1 MNKPL
6 TYYNDIEH
14 FPCEVLRKNIKLGL
28 LPEGYV
34 DERDI
39 REIRA
44 TDFIQY
50 RHIHLFAGI
59 GCFPLG
65 LFRAGYPL
73 ELRTL
78 TAGFPCQDISAAGR
92 QAGIIEG
99 EKSSLW
105 KEIVRLLQECS
116 EEECSEAGITFD
128 YILIENV
135 RNL

>member
-1 MNKPL
+1 MSGL
-6 TYYNDIEH
+6 VYYNDIEH
-14 FPCEVLRKNIKLGL
+14 FPCEVLRKNIKLGN

-39 REIRA
+39 RLIHAAELL
-44 TDFIQY
+44 QY

-65 LFRAGYPL
+65 LFRAGYPF

-105 KEIVRLLQECS
+105 KEIVRLLQEYN
-116 EEECSEAGITFD
+116 E
-128 YILIENV
+128 V
-135 RNL
+135 Q